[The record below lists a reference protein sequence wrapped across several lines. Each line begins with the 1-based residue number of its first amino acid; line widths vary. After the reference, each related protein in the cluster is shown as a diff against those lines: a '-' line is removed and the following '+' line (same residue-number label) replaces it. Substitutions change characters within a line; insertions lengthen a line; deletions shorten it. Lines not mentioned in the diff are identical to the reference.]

1 MLSSHKLPRTTKH
14 SIIAIRLVVK
24 HNDWTIRNFTLYLS
38 KFYYLQLHHADTSII
53 KLKCNLVNNITCR
66 AIHEDITN
74 TLTWSELKT
83 KSSTFCTNK
92 SLLKDKHE
100 LIHYFS

>member
-1 MLSSHKLPRTTKH
+1 MPCTTKH

-24 HNDWTIRNFTLYLS
+24 HNDWTIRTFTLYLIS
-38 KFYYLQLHHADTSII
+38 IYYLQLHNADTSII

-66 AIHEDITN
+66 VKHKDITN
-74 TLTWSELKT
+74 TLTWSEIET
-83 KSSTFCTNK
+83 KSSTFSTNK
-92 SLLKDKHE
+92 SLFRDNRE